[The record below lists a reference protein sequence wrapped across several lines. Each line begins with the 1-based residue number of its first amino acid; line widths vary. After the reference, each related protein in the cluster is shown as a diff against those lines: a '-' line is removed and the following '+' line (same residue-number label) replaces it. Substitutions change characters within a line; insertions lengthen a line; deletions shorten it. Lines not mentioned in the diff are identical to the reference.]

1 MLIPLNDLIHVV
13 LRRRADS
20 KTTLWHTFSNVQH
33 FPVNHAVSVCVRTN
47 GELTLETAAATLG
60 YAVWCGPPPA
70 LGARPAVQTRGTT
83 VFAAIVLALA
93 GGAAQS
99 NGVCARPCPC
109 VSAVTVL
116 QRSCRPME
124 PTRTRRVRQRVGL
137 NTHAHGWRW
146 WWLLWK
152 PKVVVCLCPCRSF
165 LSAALLQDFCTALL
179 TLLSIKTRTPV
190 SVLFL
195 GLDNQHFLTSTVLFP
210 TSLTGRKWH
219 WGLPLIEIK
228 LWKCC

>member
-1 MLIPLNDLIHVV
+1 MLIPLNKLIHVV

-116 QRSCRPME
+116 QRSCRPTE

-137 NTHAHGWRW
+137 NTHTRMDDADDGCYGN
-146 WWLLWK
+146 

-165 LSAALLQDFCTALL
+165 CLYLLHCCRISAQLY
-179 TLLSIKTRTPV
+179 
-190 SVLFL
+190 
-195 GLDNQHFLTSTVLFP
+195 
-210 TSLTGRKWH
+210 
-219 WGLPLIEIK
+219 
-228 LWKCC
+228 